1 MKVIGIDHVTVNC
14 SDIEASE
21 KFYSGLFGLKKLEVV
36 DMGDHVLH
44 YFQLPGVKLEL
55 IEYKDPQKNI
65 VSHNTDTGIYRHM
78 ALTVEDFDSLYSACT
93 SEGVPINLEPSYIE
107 QIDKTVMLIQDPN
120 GVEIE
125 VIKA

>member
-1 MKVIGIDHVTVNC
+1 
-14 SDIEASE
+14 
-21 KFYSGLFGLKKLEVV
+21 
-36 DMGDHVLH
+36 MGDHVLH